1 MARKTIII
9 TPKDRD
15 EEMLLQQLIKR
26 MGLHGRTLTDEELE
40 DAGLALVMSKVDRS
54 KVADCARVMRKLRA

>member
-15 EEMLLQQLIKR
+15 EELLLHQLIKR
-26 MGLHGRTLTDEELE
+26 MGLQGRTLTDEELE
-40 DAGLALVMSKVDRS
+40 DAGLALIMSKVDRS
-54 KVADCARVMRKLRA
+54 KVADRERVMRKLHA